1 MRGVKRMAMKTV
13 QIRLTEE
20 QLRMIDEKIKE
31 GKYPNRSE
39 AIRDYVR
46 RAELWELFSRFL
58 DLTEKKPIS
67 IEKLEQTREKVYQEF
82 IEPRLKQQQATAKKG
97 GLKAR

>member
-1 MRGVKRMAMKTV
+1 MAMKTV

-20 QLRMIDEKIKE
+20 QLRRIDEKVKE

-58 DLTEKKPIS
+58 DLTERRPLS
-67 IEKLEQTREKVYQEF
+67 LETLEQTRQKVYHNF
-82 IEPRLKQQQATAKKG
+82 LEPRLQQSQAAAQRGRKG
-97 GLKAR
+97 SPAR